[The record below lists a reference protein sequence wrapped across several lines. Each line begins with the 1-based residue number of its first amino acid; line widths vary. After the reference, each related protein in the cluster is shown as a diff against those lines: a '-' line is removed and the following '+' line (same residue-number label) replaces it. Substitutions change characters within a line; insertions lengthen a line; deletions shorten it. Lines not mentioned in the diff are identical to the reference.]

1 MKNLSVV
8 SAVAAARWAAV
19 VLWDRVR
26 ETGSVNAADPRTT
39 PVPFVTVALL
49 ATEGGGINGAAVGPH
64 PTHGCAAHAGVA
76 VDGPNVSIRAR
87 HGDIHKPNRG
97 AVAGVSA

>member
-49 ATEGGGINGAAVGPH
+49 SP
-64 PTHGCAAHAGVA
+64 
-76 VDGPNVSIRAR
+76 
-87 HGDIHKPNRG
+87 RG
-97 AVAGVSA
+97 